1 MVGNNIYYNDYVLG
15 YIGLSDIPYKYW
27 DSSVE
32 SYALKKEPGIYYE
45 KLLEYTINNETGMSI
60 EECLEKIPKDFRTL
74 RIYQKLLTLDY
85 MRFYPLVPINMRSKI
100 KLNPETVKDLISTFK
115 FIPDE
120 MRSPALYKELS
131 KKSLDDYLMYVV
143 DYHGI
148 PDVYRTKEMCLGL
161 FYANIDEYI
170 SLIPDEYKSI
180 ELCEMLVKRDFKK
193 YFPKVPV
200 ELRTVKMYENLVE
213 LDPVNNIDMVP
224 VDKRSQKMY
233 DMLFDYG
240 LDICIDKIPDE
251 FITNKMYHRLI
262 RINPSKY
269 ACMCPKEYFDCEM
282 ADYLLSS
289 NIKYLDIIP
298 NNVKDEKFYLE
309 LIKKDPI
316 KYLKY
321 LPNKYY
327 TDEVIDSIGKIL
339 SGKTIKYRLNGGDKL
354 NKKILNRFPSLI
366 EMFTLP
372 VMHGLIKE
380 ELAKMIKENG
390 DISDIATKYNI
401 SNKTVLNV
409 IYAIEKND
417 QVFYNNICNYLN
429 SDVIAIRNQT
439 IKDDL
444 RKLEIIILSLGKV
457 TRHTLTL
464 ENKLQI
470 AYLTKKY
477 LNYSLEEIYAFN
489 NSSKNDKV
497 SREVNVFI
505 EYVLD
510 YTLYADTYRGTIDV
524 KKISYNN
531 EWLKDFNIV
540 KFFNIVNGNIN
551 SKYLYGPNEE
561 ELTIDIVNEI
571 ISRLKF
577 EEIPLNLLILSVA
590 FRKYFKGELDN
601 YIRKLHSFDSIFD
614 EPKRKKR

>member
-27 DSSVE
+27 DSSVIAC
-32 SYALKKEPGIYYE
+32 ALKKEPGIYYE
-45 KLLEYTINNETGMSI
+45 KLLEYTINNETGMTI

-131 KKSLDDYLMYVV
+131 KKSLDDYL
-143 DYHGI
+143 
-148 PDVYRTKEMCLGL
+148 
-161 FYANIDEYI
+161 
-170 SLIPDEYKSI
+170 
-180 ELCEMLVKRDFKK
+180 K
-193 YFPKVPV
+193 YFSKVPV

-224 VDKRSQKMY
+224 ADKRSQKMY

-240 LDICIDKIPDE
+240 LDIYIDKIPDE
-251 FITNKMYHRLI
+251 FITKKMYHRLI

-298 NNVKDEKFYLE
+298 NNFKDEKFYLE

-444 RKLEIIILSLGKV
+444 RKLKRIILSIGKV

-489 NSSKNDKV
+489 NSSKNDIV
-497 SREVNVFI
+497 SREVNIFI

-590 FRKYFKGELDN
+590 FRRYFKGELDN
-601 YIRKLHSFDSIFD
+601 YIKELHSFDNVFD

>member
-45 KLLEYTINNETGMSI
+45 KLLEYTINNETGMTI
-60 EECLEKIPKDFRTL
+60 EECLKKIPKEFRTL

-131 KKSLDDYLMYVV
+131 KKSLDDYL
-143 DYHGI
+143 
-148 PDVYRTKEMCLGL
+148 
-161 FYANIDEYI
+161 
-170 SLIPDEYKSI
+170 
-180 ELCEMLVKRDFKK
+180 K
-193 YFPKVPV
+193 YFSKVPV

-224 VDKRSQKMY
+224 ADKRSQKMY

-240 LDICIDKIPDE
+240 LDIYIDKIPDE
-251 FITNKMYHRLI
+251 FITKKMYHRLI

-298 NNVKDEKFYLE
+298 NNFKDEKFYLE

-489 NSSKNDKV
+489 NSSKNDIV
-497 SREVNVFI
+497 SREVNIFI

-551 SKYLYGPNEE
+551 SKYLYGSNEE

-601 YIRKLHSFDSIFD
+601 YIKELHSFDSVFD

>member
-45 KLLEYTINNETGMSI
+45 KLLEYTINNETGMTI
-60 EECLEKIPKDFRTL
+60 EECLKKIPKEFRTL

-143 DYHGI
+143 DYPGI

-170 SLIPDEYKSI
+170 SLIPNEYKSI

-193 YFPKVPV
+193 YFSKVPV
-200 ELRTVKMYENLVE
+200 ELRTVKMYEDLVE

-224 VDKRSQKMY
+224 ADKRSQKMY

-240 LDICIDKIPDE
+240 LDIYIDKIPDD
-251 FITNKMYHRLI
+251 FRTKKMYHRLI
-262 RINPSKY
+262 WINPSKY

-298 NNVKDEKFYLE
+298 NNFKDEKFYLE

-354 NKKILNRFPSLI
+354 NKKILKRYPSLI

-390 DISDIATKYNI
+390 DISDIATKYSI
-401 SNKTVLNV
+401 SNKTILNI

-497 SREVNVFI
+497 SREVNIFI

-590 FRKYFKGELDN
+590 FRKYFKSELDN
-601 YIRKLHSFDSIFD
+601 YIRELHSFDSIFD

>member
-45 KLLEYTINNETGMSI
+45 KLLEYTINNETGMTI
-60 EECLEKIPKDFRTL
+60 EECLKKIPKEFRTL

-131 KKSLDDYLMYVV
+131 KKSLDDYL
-143 DYHGI
+143 
-148 PDVYRTKEMCLGL
+148 
-161 FYANIDEYI
+161 
-170 SLIPDEYKSI
+170 
-180 ELCEMLVKRDFKK
+180 K
-193 YFPKVPV
+193 YFSKVPV

-224 VDKRSQKMY
+224 ADKRSQKMY

-240 LDICIDKIPDE
+240 LDIYIDKIPDE
-251 FITNKMYHRLI
+251 FITKKMYHRLI

-298 NNVKDEKFYLE
+298 NNFKDEKFYLE

-429 SDVIAIRNQT
+429 SDVIAIRIQT

-444 RKLEIIILSLGKV
+444 RKLKRIILSIGKV

-489 NSSKNDKV
+489 NSSKNDIV
-497 SREVNVFI
+497 SREVNIFI

>member
-131 KKSLDDYLMYVV
+131 KKSLDDYL
-143 DYHGI
+143 
-148 PDVYRTKEMCLGL
+148 
-161 FYANIDEYI
+161 
-170 SLIPDEYKSI
+170 
-180 ELCEMLVKRDFKK
+180 K
-193 YFPKVPV
+193 YFSKVPV

-224 VDKRSQKMY
+224 ADKRSQKMY

-240 LDICIDKIPDE
+240 LDIYIDKIPDE
-251 FITNKMYHRLI
+251 FITKKMYHRLI

-489 NSSKNDKV
+489 NSSKNDIV
-497 SREVNVFI
+497 SREVNIFI

-601 YIRKLHSFDSIFD
+601 YIRELHSFDSIFD